1 MRYARA
7 LRPAALLITALLLAG
22 CGTSGVSGV
31 PALRS
36 ALGSSLAG
44 AQGKTAEDQ
53 NRIDRT
59 MAPGCAIG
67 LYKPGECDRH
77 TKASAER
84 RAELTRS

>member
-1 MRYARA
+1 MQFAR
-7 LRPAALLITALLLAG
+7 LSRPAAALTTALLLAG
-22 CGTSGVSGV
+22 CGTSGVNGV

-44 AQGKTAEDQ
+44 AQGKTLADQ
-53 NRIDRT
+53 TKIDRT

-67 LYKPGECDRH
+67 LYTAAECDRH

-84 RAELTRS
+84 RAELK